1 MTWHA
6 DHTFTVTI
14 TGGSI
19 AGLCNALTLR
29 SIGAAPRMAAL
40 VAETS
45 DPFLQTIIDLTVPRT
60 LFGRVL
66 LIGDA
71 AFVVR
76 PHTAGGTAK
85 AAHEASMLAR
95 ALAGAK
101 ANVEAALRST
111 ELLQLEYGNALFEYG
126 LALGNR
132 WTKKCKPV

>member
-1 MTWHA
+1 MQA
-6 DHTFTVTI
+6 
-14 TGGSI
+14 
-19 AGLCNALTLR
+19 R
-29 SIGAAPRMAAL
+29 AAREIHPRMAAL

-66 LIGDA
+66 LTGDA

-95 ALAGAK
+95 ALAGAN
-101 ANVEAALRST
+101 ANVEAALQST
-111 ELLQLEYGNALFEYG
+111 ERLQLAYGNALFEYG
-126 LALGNR
+126 LGARQPLDQEVQARLALVESASIL
-132 WTKKCKPV
+132 TKPKLDV

>member
-29 SIGAAPRMAAL
+29 SIGAAPRKAAS

-76 PHTAGGTAK
+76 PHTAGGIAK
-85 AAHEASMLAR
+85 AAREASMLAR

-101 ANVEAALRST
+101 ANVEAALQSS

-126 LALGNR
+126 LTLGNR

>member
-1 MTWHA
+1 
-6 DHTFTVTI
+6 
-14 TGGSI
+14 
-19 AGLCNALTLR
+19 
-29 SIGAAPRMAAL
+29 MAAL

-66 LIGDA
+66 LTGDA

-95 ALAGAK
+95 ALAGAQ
-101 ANVEAALRST
+101 ANVQAALGST
-111 ELLQLEYGNALFEYG
+111 ERLQLEYGNALFECG
-126 LALGNR
+126 PSLGNR
-132 WTKKCKPV
+132 WTKKCNPV

>member
-6 DHTFTVTI
+6 DHTFTATI

-29 SIGAAPRMAAL
+29 SIGAAPRKAAL

-45 DPFLQTIIDLTVPRT
+45 DPFPQTIIDLTVPRT

-66 LIGDA
+66 
-71 AFVVR
+71 
-76 PHTAGGTAK
+76 
-85 AAHEASMLAR
+85 
-95 ALAGAK
+95 
-101 ANVEAALRST
+101 
-111 ELLQLEYGNALFEYG
+111 LLQLEYGNALFEYG